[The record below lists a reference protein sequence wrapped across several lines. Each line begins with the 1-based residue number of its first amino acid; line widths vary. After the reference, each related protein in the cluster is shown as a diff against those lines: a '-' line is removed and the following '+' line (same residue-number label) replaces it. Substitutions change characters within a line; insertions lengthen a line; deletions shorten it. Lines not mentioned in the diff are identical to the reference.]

1 MPARLLMALLPHLGN
16 PLGSY
21 CAVDQL
27 DAGVALV
34 ECVNGRFIP
43 VQQVCL
49 PPGVAEGDLI
59 PCALLW
65 SPCRRARRALSTGPA
80 PVISKNRP

>member
-1 MPARLLMALLPHLGN
+1 MPARLLMALLPHLGDQ
-16 PLGSY
+16 
-21 CAVDQL
+21 CAVDQI

-34 ECVNGRFIP
+34 ERVSGRFTP

-49 PPGVAEGDLI
+49 PPLVAEGDLI

-65 SPCRRARRALSTGPA
+65 SPCRRTGRAPSTGA
-80 PVISKNRP
+80 VPVISKN